1 MSQLD
6 LRATPLAWRSVVSV
20 LLFVAFWEIAAR
32 SHVAPAILLPPFSVV
47 AEQLRH
53 STLDGTLVADL
64 SLSLG
69 RAVCGLF
76 LATVGGVILGLLMAR
91 NRAIEWLA
99 DPLVALGFPSP
110 KIAFLP
116 IFILWFG
123 IESLSKILLVA
134 FACIFPVIIGTYSA
148 ARAVSRLFVWSA
160 LSLGSGRLSLFL
172 HVILPACYPR
182 IFTTFRIAVPV
193 GLITTFTA
201 EMVAGGGGMGGT
213 LIYSQRFFESP
224 TVFAYIV
231 VMLAVGLMFD
241 AAMRRFQH
249 RFLRWAEEY

>member
-6 LRATPLAWRSVVSV
+6 LRANPLACRSVLSV

-32 SHVAPAILLPPFSVV
+32 SHVAPAILLPPFSAVV
-47 AEQLRH
+47 EQLWY

-64 SLSLG
+64 SLSLA
-69 RAVCGLF
+69 RAICGLL
-76 LATVGGVILGLLMAR
+76 LATVGGVILELLMAR

-123 IESLSKILLVA
+123 IESLSKVLLVA

-148 ARAVSRLFVWSA
+148 ARAVSKLFIWSA

-213 LIYSQRFFESP
+213 LIYSQRFFESA

-231 VMLAVGLMFD
+231 VMLAIGLVFD

-249 RFLRWAEEY
+249 RFLRWAEE

>member
-1 MSQLD
+1 MSHPD
-6 LRATPLAWRSVVSV
+6 LRANPFAWRSVISI
-20 LLFVAFWEIAAR
+20 LLLITFWEIAAR
-32 SHVAPAILLPPFSVV
+32 SHMAPAILLPPFSIV
-47 AEQLRH
+47 AEQLWR

-64 SLSLG
+64 SLSLA
-69 RAVCGLF
+69 RALCGLL
-76 LATVGGVILGLLMAR
+76 LAMVGGVILGLLMAR
-91 NRAIEWLA
+91 SRAIEWLA

-110 KIAFLP
+110 KIAFIP

-123 IESLSKILLVA
+123 IESLSKVLLVA

-148 ARAVSRLFVWSA
+148 ARAVSRLFIWSA
-160 LSLGSGRLSLFL
+160 LSLGSSRLSLFL

-231 VMLAVGLMFD
+231 VMMAVGLVVD
-241 AAMRRFQH
+241 AAMRRFQN
-249 RFLRWAEEY
+249 RFLRWAEE

>member
-6 LRATPLAWRSVVSV
+6 LRAVPFAWRSVVSV
-20 LLFVAFWEIAAR
+20 LFFVAFWEIVAR
-32 SHVAPAILLPPFSVV
+32 SHVAPAILLPPFSIV
-47 AEQLRH
+47 AEQLWY
-53 STLDGTLVADL
+53 STFDGTLAADL

-69 RAVCGLF
+69 RAICGLV

-134 FACIFPVIIGTYSA
+134 FACIFPVIIGTFNA
-148 ARAVSRLFVWSA
+148 ARAVSQLFIWSA

-193 GLITTFTA
+193 ALITTFTA

-231 VMLAVGLMFD
+231 VMLVIGLVLDSAV
-241 AAMRRFQH
+241 RRFQH
-249 RFLRWAEEY
+249 RFLRWAEE

>member
-6 LRATPLAWRSVVSV
+6 LRTTPFAWRSVVSV
-20 LLFVAFWEIAAR
+20 LFFVAVWEIAAR
-32 SHVAPAILLPPFSVV
+32 SHVAPAILLPPFSIV
-47 AEQLRH
+47 AEQLWY
-53 STLDGTLVADL
+53 STLDGSLAADL
-64 SLSLG
+64 SLSLA
-69 RAVCGLF
+69 RAICGLV

-134 FACIFPVIIGTYSA
+134 FACIFPVIIGTFSA
-148 ARAVSRLFVWSA
+148 ARAVSQLFIWSA

-193 GLITTFTA
+193 ALITTFTA

-231 VMLAVGLMFD
+231 VMLVIGLVFDSAVRG
-241 AAMRRFQH
+241 FQH
-249 RFLRWAEEY
+249 RFLRWAEE